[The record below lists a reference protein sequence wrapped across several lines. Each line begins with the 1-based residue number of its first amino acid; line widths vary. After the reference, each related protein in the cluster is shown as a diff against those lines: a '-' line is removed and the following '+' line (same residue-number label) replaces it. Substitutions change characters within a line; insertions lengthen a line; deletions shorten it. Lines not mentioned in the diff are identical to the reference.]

1 MKTYVNTFTC
11 KGKNLKHNILVS
23 TSRTKEILRNENLV
37 NYKSTLNGIEIYI
50 MGWVQKNVSTEWN
63 DNNMKHSDTKRGY
76 E

>member
-1 MKTYVNTFTC
+1 MKTYVKTFTC

-63 DNNMKHSDTKRGY
+63 DNNMKHSETKRGY